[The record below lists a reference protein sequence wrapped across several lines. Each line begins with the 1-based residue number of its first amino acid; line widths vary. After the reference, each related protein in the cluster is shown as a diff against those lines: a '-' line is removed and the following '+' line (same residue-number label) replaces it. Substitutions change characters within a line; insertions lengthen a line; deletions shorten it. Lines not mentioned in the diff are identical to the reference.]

1 MWLRLWST
9 IGALAVVAFLAA
21 CGQAA
26 PDRTSTSAAAN
37 PAPAAASAAGAAG
50 APSDWAQIVAAGKQ
64 EGEVIVWSSG
74 GADVRQFEKDAFE
87 KAYPGIKVTLF
98 QPPSGS
104 ERDSRFLQ
112 EYQAGVA
119 KVDVMIT
126 SSAGANARLK
136 PAGSLRDLR
145 PFLLLPEVTD
155 VANWRDHKLS
165 WVDAEQQFILQSD
178 MRITPNLLAH
188 ESVNLA
194 EVQNWSDLLNPTWRG
209 KMVMTDPRKSGD
221 GLALTLF
228 LYYSPE
234 LGPEYVR
241 RLFGEMDVTFSPDQR
256 QNAEW
261 VRSGRMLLNLRPD
274 NREVTQLLDLGAK
287 VQVVPALKA
296 QGRTIDSSGGSDGI
310 LFLPNLDPLP
320 HPNATKVYV
329 NWFYSKAGQ
338 QAMVDIVERA
348 SRRLDVNHSKLP
360 DYARP
365 VPGVDYLNLNLFT
378 EPEQVEAMRDEVT
391 RAYAK

>member
-1 MWLRLWST
+1 MSRAPEAGGPSAVAEPFHA
-9 IGALAVVAFLAA
+9 IGRSVARIDGRAKV
-21 CGQAA
+21 
-26 PDRTSTSAAAN
+26 T
-37 PAPAAASAAGAAG
+37 GAARYAG
-50 APSDWAQIVAAGKQ
+50 DLARPNVLWAKAAR
-64 EGEVIVWSSG
+64 SL
-74 GADVRQFEKDAFE
+74 
-87 KAYPGIKVTLF
+87 YPH
-98 QPPSGS
+98 
-104 ERDSRFLQ
+104 
-112 EYQAGVA
+112 
-119 KVDVMIT
+119 
-126 SSAGANARLK
+126 ARLV
-136 PAGSLRDLR
+136 R
-145 PFLLLPEVTD
+145 
-155 VANWRDHKLS
+155 
-165 WVDAEQQFILQSD
+165 VDAEQQFILQSD
-178 MRITPNLLAH
+178 MRLTPNLLAH
-188 ESVNLA
+188 ESVNLT
-194 EVQNWSDLLNPTWRG
+194 EVQNWTDMLNPKWRG

-261 VRSGRMLLNLRPD
+261 VRSGRMLLNLRPE

-287 VQVVPALKA
+287 VQVVPTLKA

-348 SRRLDVNHSKLP
+348 SRRLDVDHSKLP

-365 VPGVDYLNLNLFT
+365 VQGVEYLNLNLFT

-391 RAYAK
+391 RAYGR